1 MLPARNHRFSVSRL
15 IMLYASIM
23 NLTSSHL
30 RPVLSSNCSIAAS
43 HHRSHV
49 LGRVQI
55 SAPFISRPVREG
67 DGRLPPSA
75 NLQGEQD
82 KVEPMLMSRIGMI
95 AGVLLATALLW
106 ATAQTEQPKADAPLT
121 LEDAIRLAQANEP
134 AFAAAVA
141 GSRAAAL
148 ERKDAKAALL
158 PSVTF
163 HNQYLYT
170 ESNHTRATTTQGGT
184 SQSLP
189 VFIAN
194 NSIHEY
200 TNQAAVTETLG
211 LAGTASVRLA
221 SANAMRAQAELEIAR
236 RGLVSI
242 VVELF
247 YNIRAGAD
255 RLTITQRALD
265 EANRFVEVT
274 QKREEGREAAH
285 AEVIKAR
292 LVQQQRQREL
302 ADAGL
307 AHEKANLELGIL
319 LYPDPSRTF
328 AVVEETAPPMLPDR
342 RSVEAAARANNP
354 ELRSALAALQ
364 ASQATTLS
372 AWAGLTPDLALN
384 YSYGID
390 APQFA
395 GKGPDGARNLG
406 YSATAAIDVPI
417 WDWLTSERK
426 VKEARIRAQAS
437 KIALDAAQRR
447 MLADLTE
454 FYNEADIARQQLAS
468 LDASVADAR
477 EALRLTN
484 LRYVNGESTVL
495 DVVDAQNTLVAAE
508 NGQID
513 GVVRY
518 HLALAQL
525 ETLTGRL

>member
-1 MLPARNHRFSVSRL
+1 MYMSRNRF
-15 IMLYASIM
+15 
-23 NLTSSHL
+23 
-30 RPVLSSNCSIAAS
+30 IAA
-43 HHRSHV
+43 
-49 LGRVQI
+49 
-55 SAPFISRPVREG
+55 A
-67 DGRLPPSA
+67 
-75 NLQGEQD
+75 
-82 KVEPMLMSRIGMI
+82 
-95 AGVLLATALLW
+95 LLAGLALPW
-106 ATAQTEQPKADAPLT
+106 AAAQTEPPKTDAPLT

-141 GSRAAAL
+141 ESRAAAL

-163 HNQYLYT
+163 HNQYLFT
-170 ESNHTRATTTQGGT
+170 ESNRTRATTTQGAT

-189 VFIAN
+189 AFIAN

-211 LAGTASVRLA
+211 LAGAASARLA
-221 SANAMRAQAELEIAR
+221 SANAVRAQAELEIAR
-236 RGLVSI
+236 RGLVST
-242 VVELF
+242 VAELY

-255 RLTITQRALD
+255 RLTVAQRALE
-265 EANRFVEVT
+265 EANRFVELT
-274 QKREEGREAAH
+274 QRREEGREAAH
-285 AEVIKAR
+285 ADVIKAR
-292 LVQQQRQREL
+292 LGQQQRQREM
-302 ADAGL
+302 AEAGL
-307 AHEKANLELGIL
+307 ANEKANLEMGIL
-319 LYPDPSRTF
+319 LYPDPSRKF
-328 AVVEETAPPMLPDR
+328 AIAEETAPPMLLDR
-342 RSVEAAARANNP
+342 PGVEAAARANNP
-354 ELRSALAALQ
+354 ELRSALATLQ

-372 AWAGLTPDLALN
+372 AWAGLMPDLALN

-395 GKGPDGARNLG
+395 SNGPDGARNLG
-406 YSATAAIDVPI
+406 YSASATVDVPI

-454 FYNEADIARQQLAS
+454 FYNEADIAGQQLAS
-468 LDASVADAR
+468 LDVSVADAR

-495 DVVDAQNTLVAAE
+495 DVVDAQGTLVAAE

>member
-1 MLPARNHRFSVSRL
+1 MYMSRNRF
-15 IMLYASIM
+15 
-23 NLTSSHL
+23 
-30 RPVLSSNCSIAAS
+30 IAA
-43 HHRSHV
+43 
-49 LGRVQI
+49 
-55 SAPFISRPVREG
+55 A
-67 DGRLPPSA
+67 
-75 NLQGEQD
+75 
-82 KVEPMLMSRIGMI
+82 
-95 AGVLLATALLW
+95 LLAGLALPW
-106 ATAQTEQPKADAPLT
+106 AAAQTEPPKTDAPLT

-141 GSRAAAL
+141 ESRAAAL

-163 HNQYLYT
+163 HNQYLFT
-170 ESNHTRATTTQGGT
+170 ESNRTRATTTQGAT

-189 VFIAN
+189 AFIAN

-211 LAGTASVRLA
+211 LAGAASARLA
-221 SANAMRAQAELEIAR
+221 SANAVRAQAELEIAR
-236 RGLVSI
+236 RGLVST
-242 VVELF
+242 VVELY

-255 RLTITQRALD
+255 RLTVAQRALE
-265 EANRFVEVT
+265 EANRFVELT
-274 QKREEGREAAH
+274 QRREEGREAAH
-285 AEVIKAR
+285 ADVIKAR
-292 LVQQQRQREL
+292 LGQQQRQREM
-302 ADAGL
+302 AEAGL
-307 AHEKANLELGIL
+307 ANEKANLEMGIL
-319 LYPDPSRTF
+319 LYPDPSRKF
-328 AVVEETAPPMLPDR
+328 AIAEETAPPMLLDR
-342 RSVEAAARANNP
+342 PGVEAAARANNP
-354 ELRSALAALQ
+354 ELRSALATLQ

-372 AWAGLTPDLALN
+372 AWAGLMPDLALN

-395 GKGPDGARNLG
+395 SNGPDGARNLG
-406 YSATAAIDVPI
+406 YSASATVDVPI

-454 FYNEADIARQQLAS
+454 FYNEADIARQLLAS